1 MAIREEGGSPTDHL
15 MSRSID
21 GRGALPALGAT
32 PYHVHPPQRRTRARS
47 GLVLLVPVLLAFA
60 GCMVGPNYQ
69 RPKVS
74 VSPSWGDSG
83 NRRVSTESTTYRD
96 WWRAFNDPVLDR
108 LVARAYR
115 DNLTLQQAS
124 VRVLQA
130 RAQLGIAVGEIF
142 PQTQQAIGSVE
153 YNRTSDRATTA
164 AFFPGG
170 GSSSAIPPYWQSQ
183 IGAQASWELDFW
195 GRIRRGIQ
203 SADASLLATLADYD
217 NTLVTLTA
225 DVANTYIALR
235 TAEERIRIAQENVKI
250 QEQTLK
256 IVEAKFTFGTVTQLD
271 VEQARTVLF
280 NTLATLPTLET
291 QQRQARDALSVL
303 LGMPPNALGDLL
315 DGPSVIPASPPL
327 VIVGIPADLLRR
339 RPDIRSAELQAVA
352 QSAQIGV
359 AKADLFPAFSLI
371 GNLVLLSTDL
381 GTFRLSDM
389 FRWGSRQV
397 QVGPS
402 VQWNILNYGQITNSV
417 RVQDASFQQL
427 LLAYQRAVLS
437 AQQDVEDNLT
447 AFLRAQDRAD
457 LLAKSVTSSR
467 AAVDLAIL
475 QYREGVT
482 DFTTV
487 LTTQQALLNQQDN
500 LASTLGNISTSL
512 VGVYRALGGGWEI
525 REGEDI
531 VPAEIKAE
539 MRERTNWGH
548 LLAPTTYNLP
558 ASRQPQ
564 SRPRLPDW

>member
-1 MAIREEGGSPTDHL
+1 M
-15 MSRSID
+15 
-21 GRGALPALGAT
+21 
-32 PYHVHPPQRRTRARS
+32 
-47 GLVLLVPVLLAFA
+47 VPMLLAFA

-74 VSPSWGDSG
+74 VSPNWGETADQ
-83 NRRVSTESTTYRD
+83 RLSTESTTYRD

-115 DNLTLQQAS
+115 DNLTLQQAG

-142 PQTQQAIGSVE
+142 PQTQQAIGSVQ
-153 YNRTSDRATTA
+153 YNRTSDRAPTA
-164 AFFPGG
+164 ALVSGGG
-170 GSSSAIPPYWQSQ
+170 GSVSYWQSE

-235 TAEERIRIAQENVKI
+235 TAEERIRIAQENIDI
-250 QEQTLK
+250 QQQTLK
-256 IVEAKFTFGTVTQLD
+256 IVEARFKYGTVTQLD
-271 VEQARTVLF
+271 VEQARTVLL
-280 NTLATLPTLET
+280 NTQATLPTLET
-291 QQRQARDALSVL
+291 QRRQARDALSVL
-303 LGMPPNALGDLL
+303 LGMAPNDLGDLL
-315 DGPSVIPASPPL
+315 DGPSVIPVSPPL

-359 AKADLFPAFSLI
+359 AKAELLPAFSLI

-389 FRWGSRQV
+389 FRWGSRSV

-402 VQWNILNYGQITNSV
+402 VQWNILNYGQITNNV
-417 RVQDASFQQL
+417 RVQDAYFQQL

-437 AQQDVEDNLT
+437 AQQDVEDNLS
-447 AFLRAQDRAD
+447 AFLRSQDRAD

-467 AAVDLAIL
+467 SALDLAVL

-487 LTTQQALLNQQDN
+487 LTTQQTLLAQQDS
-500 LASTLGNISTSL
+500 LATTLGNISTSL

-531 VPAEIKAE
+531 VPPEIKAE
-539 MRERTNWGH
+539 MRQRTNWGG
-548 LLAPTTYNLP
+548 LLAPATYNLP
-558 ASRQPQ
+558 AAREPQ
-564 SRPRLPDW
+564 SRPRVPDW

>member
-1 MAIREEGGSPTDHL
+1 
-15 MSRSID
+15 
-21 GRGALPALGAT
+21 
-32 PYHVHPPQRRTRARS
+32 
-47 GLVLLVPVLLAFA
+47 
-60 GCMVGPNYQ
+60 
-69 RPKVS
+69 
-74 VSPSWGDSG
+74 VSPSFGETGDPRLSA
-83 NRRVSTESTTYRD
+83 ESTNYRD
-96 WWRAFNDPVLDR
+96 WWKAFNDPALDR
-108 LVARAYR
+108 LIARAYQ
-115 DNLTLQQAS
+115 DNLTLQQAG
-124 VRVLQA
+124 VKVLEA
-130 RAQLGIAVGEIF
+130 RAQLGITVGEIF
-142 PQTQQAIGSVE
+142 PQTQQAIGSVQ
-153 YNRTSDRATTA
+153 YNRTSDRASTA
-164 AFFPGG
+164 ALFSGGGG
-170 GSSSAIPPYWQSQ
+170 GSVAYWQST

-195 GRIRRGIQ
+195 GRIRRNIQ

-225 DVANTYIALR
+225 DVANNYIALR
-235 TAEERIRIAQENVKI
+235 TAEERIRIALENIDI

-256 IVEAKFTFGTVTQLD
+256 IVEARFTYGTVTQLD

-280 NTLATLPTLET
+280 NTRATLPVFET
-291 QQRQARDALSVL
+291 QRRQARDALSVL
-303 LGMPPNALGDLL
+303 LGMAPNDLGDLL
-315 DGPSVIPASPPL
+315 DGPSAIPASPPL

-359 AKADLFPAFSLI
+359 AKGELLPAFSLI
-371 GNLVLLSTDL
+371 GNLVFLSTDL

-397 QVGPS
+397 QIGPS
-402 VQWNILNYGQITNSV
+402 VQWNILNYGQITNNV
-417 RVQDASFQQL
+417 RVQDARFQQR
-427 LLAYQRAVLS
+427 LLAYRQTVLA
-437 AQQDVEDNLT
+437 AQQDVEDNL
-447 AFLRAQDRAD
+447 ASFLRNQDRAD

-467 AAVDLAIL
+467 SAVDLAVL

-487 LTTQQALLNQQDN
+487 LTTQQTLLTQQDT

-512 VGVYRALGGGWEI
+512 VGVYRALGGGWEV

-539 MRERTNWGH
+539 MRERTNWGR

-558 ASRQPQ
+558 AAREPQ

>member
-1 MAIREEGGSPTDHL
+1 MAIPEQGCLSTDPEIG
-15 MSRSID
+15 RSI
-21 GRGALPALGAT
+21 
-32 PYHVHPPQRRTRARS
+32 RS
-47 GLVLLVPVLLAFA
+47 RLILLVPVLLTFA
-60 GCMVGPNYQ
+60 GCMIGPDYQ

-74 VSPSWGDSG
+74 ISPSWGQTGDQ
-83 NRRVSTESTTYRD
+83 RVSTESTTYRD

-115 DNLTLQQAS
+115 DNLTLQQAG

-130 RAQLGIAVGEIF
+130 RAQLGIAVGEVF
-142 PQTQQAIGSVE
+142 PQTQQVIGSVE
-153 YNRTSDRATTA
+153 YTRTSDRSASA
-164 AFFPGG
+164 AALN
-170 GSSSAIPPYWQSQ
+170 GSVAYWQSQ
-183 IGAQASWELDFW
+183 IGAQATWELDFW
-195 GRIRRGIQ
+195 GRIRRGIE

-217 NTLVTLTA
+217 STLVTLTA

-235 TAEERIRIAQENVKI
+235 TAEERIRIARENVDI

-256 IVEAKFTFGTVTQLD
+256 IVEARFTYGTVTQLD
-271 VEQARTVLF
+271 VEQARTVLL
-280 NTLATLPTLET
+280 NTLATVPTLET
-291 QQRQARDALSVL
+291 QRRQARDALSVL
-303 LGMPPNALGDLL
+303 LGMPPNDLSDLL
-315 DGPSVIPASPPL
+315 SGPSTIPVSPPQ

-359 AKADLFPAFSLI
+359 AKSDLLPAFSLI
-371 GNLVLLSTDL
+371 GSLVLVSTDL

-397 QVGPS
+397 QIGPS
-402 VQWNILNYGQITNSV
+402 VQWNILNYGQITNNV
-417 RVQDASFQQL
+417 RVQDANFQQL

-447 AFLRAQDRAD
+447 AFLRSQDRAD
-457 LLAKSVTSSR
+457 LLGKSVTSSR
-467 AAVDLAIL
+467 TAVDLAVL

-487 LTTQQALLNQQDN
+487 LTTQLTLLNQQDN

-525 REGEDI
+525 REGDDI
-531 VPAEIKAE
+531 VPPEIKAE
-539 MRERTNWGH
+539 MQERTNWGS
-548 LLAPTTYNLP
+548 LLAPATYNLP
-558 ASRQPQ
+558 ASREPQ

>member
-1 MAIREEGGSPTDHL
+1 MAILEEGRPSTDHEIG
-15 MSRSID
+15 RSI
-21 GRGALPALGAT
+21 
-32 PYHVHPPQRRTRARS
+32 RS
-47 GLVLLVPVLLAFA
+47 RLMLLVPVLLAFA
-60 GCMVGPNYQ
+60 GCMIGPNYQ

-74 VSPSWGDSG
+74 VSPSWGETGDQ
-83 NRRVSTESTTYRD
+83 RVSTESTTYRD
-96 WWRAFNDPVLDR
+96 WWRAFNDPILDR

-115 DNLTLQQAS
+115 DSLTLQQAG

-130 RAQLGIAVGEIF
+130 RAQLGIAVGEVF
-142 PQTQQAIGSVE
+142 PQTQQAIGSVQ
-153 YNRTSDRATTA
+153 YYRTSDRAASA

-170 GSSSAIPPYWQSQ
+170 SSSAAYWQSQ
-183 IGAQASWELDFW
+183 IGAQATWELDFW
-195 GRIRRGIQ
+195 GRIRRGIE

-217 NTLVTLTA
+217 STLVTLTA

-235 TAEERIRIAQENVKI
+235 TAEERIRIARENVDI

-256 IVEAKFTFGTVTQLD
+256 IVEARFRYGTVTQLD
-271 VEQARTVLF
+271 VEQARTALF
-280 NTLATLPTLET
+280 NTLATIPTLET
-291 QQRQARDALSVL
+291 QRRQALDALSVL
-303 LGMPPNALGDLL
+303 LGMPPTDLSDLL
-315 DGPSVIPASPPL
+315 NGPSTIPVSPPQ

-359 AKADLFPAFSLI
+359 AKSDLLPAFSLI

-381 GTFRLSDM
+381 GTFKLSDM

-402 VQWNILNYGQITNSV
+402 VQWNILNYGQITNNV

-427 LLAYQRAVLS
+427 LLAYQRSVLS
-437 AQQDVEDNLT
+437 AQQDVEDNLA
-447 AFLRAQDRAD
+447 AFLRSQDRAD

-467 AAVDLAIL
+467 TAVDLAVL

-487 LTTQQALLNQQDN
+487 LTTQQTLLSQQDN

-525 REGEDI
+525 REGDDI
-531 VPAEIKAE
+531 VPPEIKAQ
-539 MRERTNWGH
+539 MRQRTNWGS

-558 ASRQPQ
+558 ASREPQ

>member
-1 MAIREEGGSPTDHL
+1 MATPEQGCPSTDHEIG
-15 MSRSID
+15 RSI
-21 GRGALPALGAT
+21 
-32 PYHVHPPQRRTRARS
+32 RS
-47 GLVLLVPVLLAFA
+47 RLILLVPVLLAFA
-60 GCMVGPNYQ
+60 GCMIGPDYQ

-74 VSPSWGDSG
+74 VSPNWGETGDQ
-83 NRRVSTESTTYRD
+83 RVSTESTTYRD

-115 DNLTLQQAS
+115 DNLTLQQAG

-130 RAQLGIAVGEIF
+130 RAQLGIAVGEVF
-142 PQTQQAIGSVE
+142 PQTQQAIGSVQ
-153 YNRTSDRATTA
+153 YNRTSDRGALA
-164 AFFPGG
+164 AAAN
-170 GSSSAIPPYWQSQ
+170 GSSVAYWQSQ
-183 IGAQASWELDFW
+183 IGAQATWELDFW
-195 GRIRRGIQ
+195 GRIRRGIE

-217 NTLVTLTA
+217 STLVTLTA

-235 TAEERIRIAQENVKI
+235 TAEERIRIARENVDI

-256 IVEAKFTFGTVTQLD
+256 IVEARFTYGTVSQLD
-271 VEQARTVLF
+271 VEQARTALL

-291 QQRQARDALSVL
+291 QRRQARDALSVL
-303 LGMPPNALGDLL
+303 LGMPPNDLSDLL
-315 DGPSVIPASPPL
+315 SGPSTIPVSPPQ

-359 AKADLFPAFSLI
+359 AKSDLLPAFSLI
-371 GNLVLLSTDL
+371 GSLVLLSTDL

-397 QVGPS
+397 QIGPS
-402 VQWNILNYGQITNSV
+402 VQWNILNYGQITNNV
-417 RVQDASFQQL
+417 RVQDANFQQF
-427 LLAYQRAVLS
+427 LLAYQRSVLS
-437 AQQDVEDNLT
+437 AQQDVEDNLA
-447 AFLRAQDRAD
+447 AFLRSQDRAD

-467 AAVDLAIL
+467 TAVDLATL

-487 LTTQQALLNQQDN
+487 LTTQQTLLSQQDN
-500 LASTLGNISTSL
+500 LASALGNISTSL

-525 REGEDI
+525 REGDDI
-531 VPAEIKAE
+531 VPPEIKAE
-539 MRERTNWGH
+539 MEQRTNWGS

-558 ASRQPQ
+558 ASREPQ

>member
-1 MAIREEGGSPTDHL
+1 MAIPAEGCPSTDHEIG
-15 MSRSID
+15 RSI
-21 GRGALPALGAT
+21 
-32 PYHVHPPQRRTRARS
+32 RS
-47 GLVLLVPVLLAFA
+47 RLILLVPVLLAFA
-60 GCMVGPNYQ
+60 GCMIGPNYQ

-74 VSPSWGDSG
+74 VSPNWGETGDQ
-83 NRRVSTESTTYRD
+83 RVSTESTTYRD

-115 DNLTLQQAS
+115 DNLTLRQAG

-130 RAQLGIAVGEIF
+130 RAQLGIAVGEVF

-153 YNRTSDRATTA
+153 YYRTSDRAATA
-164 AFFPGG
+164 AAFK
-170 GSSSAIPPYWQSQ
+170 GSAAYWQSQ
-183 IGAQASWELDFW
+183 IGAQATWELDFW
-195 GRIRRGIQ
+195 GRIRRGIE

-217 NTLVTLTA
+217 STLVTLTA

-235 TAEERIRIAQENVKI
+235 TAEERIRIARENVDI

-256 IVEAKFTFGTVTQLD
+256 IVEARFTYGTVTQLD
-271 VEQARTVLF
+271 VEQARTALF

-291 QQRQARDALSVL
+291 QRRQATDSLSVL
-303 LGMPPNALGDLL
+303 LGMPPNDLSDLL
-315 DGPSVIPASPPL
+315 SGPSTIPVSPPQ

-359 AKADLFPAFSLI
+359 AKADLLPAFSLI

-381 GTFRLSDM
+381 GTFKLSDM

-397 QVGPS
+397 QIGPS
-402 VQWNILNYGQITNSV
+402 VQWNILNYGQITNNV
-417 RVQDASFQQL
+417 RVQDAYFQQL
-427 LLAYQRAVLS
+427 LLAYQRSVLS
-437 AQQDVEDNLT
+437 AQQDVEDNLA
-447 AFLRAQDRAD
+447 AFLRSQDRAD

-467 AAVDLAIL
+467 TAVDLAVL

-487 LTTQQALLNQQDN
+487 LTTQQTLLSQQDN

-525 REGEDI
+525 REGDDI
-531 VPAEIKAE
+531 VPPEIKAE
-539 MRERTNWGH
+539 MRQRTNWGS

-558 ASRQPQ
+558 ASREPQ

>member
-1 MAIREEGGSPTDHL
+1 MLQCYMAIEEAGSSTE
-15 MSRSID
+15 
-21 GRGALPALGAT
+21 LPHRPA
-32 PYHVHPPQRRTRARS
+32 RRRCR
-47 GLVLLVPVLLAFA
+47 LLFLVPVFLAFA

-74 VSPSWGDSG
+74 VSPSWGETGDQ
-83 NRRVSTESTTYRD
+83 RVRTESTTYRD
-96 WWRAFNDPVLDR
+96 WWSAFNDPALDR
-108 LVARAYR
+108 LIARAYR
-115 DNLTLQQAS
+115 DNLTLQQAG

-130 RAQLGIAVGEIF
+130 RAQLGIAVGEIY
-142 PQTQQAIGSVE
+142 PQTQQGIGSVQ
-153 YNRTSDRATTA
+153 YIRTSDRGAIA
-164 AFFPGG
+164 AGFGG
-170 GSSSAIPPYWQSQ
+170 IDYWQSQ

-195 GRIRRGIQ
+195 GRIRRGIE

-235 TAEERIRIAQENVKI
+235 TAEERIRIARENVEI

-256 IVEAKFTFGTVTQLD
+256 IVESRFKYGTVTQLD
-271 VEQARTVLF
+271 VEQARTVLL
-280 NTLATLPTLET
+280 NTQATLPTLET
-291 QQRQARDALSVL
+291 QRRQARDALSVL
-303 LGMPPNALGDLL
+303 LGMPPSDLADLL
-315 DGPSVIPASPPL
+315 EGPSAIPVSPPQ

-359 AKADLFPAFSLI
+359 ARADLFPAFSLI
-371 GNLVLLSTDL
+371 GSLVLLSTDL
-381 GTFRLSDM
+381 GSFRLSDM

-402 VQWNILNYGQITNSV
+402 VQWNILNYGQITNNV
-417 RVQDASFQQL
+417 RVQDAYFQQL

-437 AQQDVEDNLT
+437 AQQDVEDNLVS
-447 AFLRAQDRAD
+447 FLRAQDRAD

-467 AAVDLAIL
+467 TAVSLAVL
-475 QYREGVT
+475 RYKEGVT

-487 LTTQQALLNQQDN
+487 LTAQQALLSQQDS

-539 MRERTNWGH
+539 MQRRTNWGH
-548 LLAPTTYNLP
+548 LLAPATYNLP
-558 ASRQPQ
+558 ASRDPK
-564 SRPRLPDW
+564 STPRFPDW

>member
-1 MAIREEGGSPTDHL
+1 MANPEPGCPTTAHEIG
-15 MSRSID
+15 RSI
-21 GRGALPALGAT
+21 
-32 PYHVHPPQRRTRARS
+32 RS
-47 GLVLLVPVLLAFA
+47 RVILLVPVLLAFA
-60 GCMVGPNYQ
+60 GCMIGPNYQ

-74 VSPSWGDSG
+74 VSPNWGETGDQ
-83 NRRVSTESTTYRD
+83 RVSTESTANRG
-96 WWRAFNDPVLDR
+96 WWRTFNDPVLDR

-115 DNLTLQQAS
+115 DNLTLQQAG

-130 RAQLGIAVGEIF
+130 RAQLGIAVGEVF

-153 YNRTSDRATTA
+153 YNRTSDRAAAAA
-164 AFFPGG
+164 AFN
-170 GSSSAIPPYWQSQ
+170 GSLAYWQSQ
-183 IGAQASWELDFW
+183 IGAQATWELDFW
-195 GRIRRGIQ
+195 GRIRRGIE

-217 NTLVTLTA
+217 STLVTLTA

-235 TAEERIRIAQENVKI
+235 TAEERIRIARENVDI

-256 IVEAKFTFGTVTQLD
+256 IVEARFTYGTVSQLD
-271 VEQARTVLF
+271 VEQARTALL

-291 QQRQARDALSVL
+291 QRRQARDALSVL
-303 LGMPPNALGDLL
+303 LGMPPNDLSDLL
-315 DGPSVIPASPPL
+315 SGPSTIPVSPPQ

-339 RPDIRSAELQAVA
+339 RPDIRSAEMRAVA

-359 AKADLFPAFSLI
+359 AKSDLLPAFSLI
-371 GNLVLLSTDL
+371 GNLVLVSTDL

-397 QVGPS
+397 QIGPS
-402 VQWNILNYGQITNSV
+402 VQWNILNYGQITNNV
-417 RVQDASFQQL
+417 RVQDANFQQL
-427 LLAYQRAVLS
+427 LLAYQRSVLS
-437 AQQDVEDNLT
+437 AQQDVEDNLA
-447 AFLRAQDRAD
+447 AFLRSQDRAD

-467 AAVDLAIL
+467 TAVDLAVL

-487 LTTQQALLNQQDN
+487 LTTQQTLLSQQDS

-525 REGEDI
+525 REGDDI
-531 VPAEIKAE
+531 VPPEIKAE
-539 MRERTNWGH
+539 MEQRTNWGS

-558 ASRQPQ
+558 ASREPQ

>member
-1 MAIREEGGSPTDHL
+1 MEMPGSEATLIAGAATGHGHDMAIPEEGCPSTDHEIG
-15 MSRSID
+15 RSI
-21 GRGALPALGAT
+21 GSRLI
-32 PYHVHPPQRRTRARS
+32 
-47 GLVLLVPVLLAFA
+47 LLVPVLLAFA

-74 VSPSWGDSG
+74 LSPNWGETGDQ
-83 NRRVSTESTTYRD
+83 RVSTESTTYRD

-115 DNLTLQQAS
+115 DNLTLHQAG

-130 RAQLGIAVGEIF
+130 RAQLGIAVGEVF
-142 PQTQQAIGSVE
+142 PQTQQAIGAVE
-153 YNRTSDRATTA
+153 YYRTSDRAATA
-164 AFFPGG
+164 AAFK
-170 GSSSAIPPYWQSQ
+170 GSAAYWQSQ
-183 IGAQASWELDFW
+183 IGAQATWELDFW
-195 GRIRRGIQ
+195 GRIRRGIEA
-203 SADASLLATLADYD
+203 ADASLLATLADYD
-217 NTLVTLTA
+217 STLVTLTA

-235 TAEERIRIAQENVKI
+235 TAEERIRIARENVDI

-256 IVEAKFTFGTVTQLD
+256 IVEARFTYGTVTQLD
-271 VEQARTVLF
+271 VEQARTALS

-291 QQRQARDALSVL
+291 QRRQARDALSVL
-303 LGMPPNALGDLL
+303 LGMPPNDLSDLL
-315 DGPSVIPASPPL
+315 SGPSTIPVSPPQ

-359 AKADLFPAFSLI
+359 AKSDLLPAFSLI

-381 GTFRLSDM
+381 GTFKLSDM

-397 QVGPS
+397 QIGPS
-402 VQWNILNYGQITNSV
+402 VQWNILNYGQITNNV

-427 LLAYQRAVLS
+427 LLAYQRSVLS
-437 AQQDVEDNLT
+437 AQQDVEDNLA
-447 AFLRAQDRAD
+447 AFLRSQDRAD

-467 AAVDLAIL
+467 AAVDLAVL

-487 LTTQQALLNQQDN
+487 LTTQQTLLSQQDN

-525 REGEDI
+525 REGDDI
-531 VPAEIKAE
+531 VPPEIKAE
-539 MRERTNWGH
+539 MRQRTNWGS

-558 ASRQPQ
+558 ASREPQ

>member
-1 MAIREEGGSPTDHL
+1 MAIPEEGCASTDHEIG
-15 MSRSID
+15 RSI
-21 GRGALPALGAT
+21 
-32 PYHVHPPQRRTRARS
+32 RS
-47 GLVLLVPVLLAFA
+47 RLILLVPVLLVFA
-60 GCMVGPNYQ
+60 GCMIGPNYQ

-74 VSPSWGDSG
+74 VSPNWGETGDQ
-83 NRRVSTESTTYRD
+83 RVSTESTIYRD

-115 DNLTLQQAS
+115 DNLTLQQAG

-130 RAQLGIAVGEIF
+130 RAQLGIAVGEVF
-142 PQTQQAIGSVE
+142 PQTRQAIGSVE
-153 YNRTSDRATTA
+153 YYRTSDRAATA
-164 AFFPGG
+164 AAFK
-170 GSSSAIPPYWQSQ
+170 GSAAYWQSQ
-183 IGAQASWELDFW
+183 IGAQATWELDFW
-195 GRIRRGIQ
+195 GRIRRGIE

-217 NTLVTLTA
+217 STLVTLTA

-235 TAEERIRIAQENVKI
+235 TAEERIRIARENVDI

-256 IVEAKFTFGTVTQLD
+256 IVEARFTYGTVTQLD

-291 QQRQARDALSVL
+291 QRRQARDALSVL
-303 LGMPPNALGDLL
+303 LGMPPNDLSDLL
-315 DGPSVIPASPPL
+315 SGPSTIPVSPPQ

-359 AKADLFPAFSLI
+359 AKSDLLPAFSLI
-371 GNLVLLSTDL
+371 GNLVLVSTDL

-389 FRWGSRQV
+389 FRWGSRQI
-397 QVGPS
+397 QIGPS
-402 VQWNILNYGQITNSV
+402 VQWNILNYGQITNNV
-417 RVQDASFQQL
+417 RVQDANFQQL
-427 LLAYQRAVLS
+427 LLAYQRSVLS

-447 AFLRAQDRAD
+447 AFLRSQDRAD

-467 AAVDLAIL
+467 TAVELAVL

-487 LTTQQALLNQQDN
+487 LTTQLTLLSQQDS

-525 REGEDI
+525 REGDDI
-531 VPAEIKAE
+531 VPPEIKAE
-539 MRERTNWGH
+539 MQERTNWGS

-558 ASRQPQ
+558 ASREPQ